1 MENNKNINWAWI
13 LTAVFWIFWLWIMA
27 DLIQSEREVKEKQ
40 KIIDSLSNEILL
52 LEDAVEMREREVD
65 LMMSDFDKG
74 EEIDK
79 TERILKEDK
88 WARRKNI
95 TSGTGNCTDGLD
107 GMLSM
112 LTEILHKDLETYG
125 SGFPLFGKT
134 GTGTTTSS
142 SKF

>member
-13 LTAVFWIFWLWIMA
+13 LTAVFGIFGFWIMA

-40 KIIDSLSNEILL
+40 KIIDSLNNEILL

-79 TERILKEDK
+79 MERILKEDK
-88 WARRKNI
+88 
-95 TSGTGNCTDGLD
+95 
-107 GMLSM
+107 
-112 LTEILHKDLETYG
+112 
-125 SGFPLFGKT
+125 
-134 GTGTTTSS
+134 
-142 SKF
+142 

>member
-13 LTAVFWIFWLWIMA
+13 LTAVFGIFGFWIMT
-27 DLIQSEREVKEKQ
+27 DLIQSEKEVKENQ
-40 KIIDSLSNEILL
+40 KTIDSLSNEILL

-88 WARRKNI
+88 
-95 TSGTGNCTDGLD
+95 
-107 GMLSM
+107 
-112 LTEILHKDLETYG
+112 
-125 SGFPLFGKT
+125 
-134 GTGTTTSS
+134 
-142 SKF
+142 

>member
-13 LTAVFWIFWLWIMA
+13 LTAVFGIFGFWIMT

-40 KIIDSLSNEILL
+40 KTIDSLSNEILL

-88 WARRKNI
+88 
-95 TSGTGNCTDGLD
+95 
-107 GMLSM
+107 
-112 LTEILHKDLETYG
+112 
-125 SGFPLFGKT
+125 
-134 GTGTTTSS
+134 
-142 SKF
+142 

>member
-13 LTAVFWIFWLWIMA
+13 LTAVFGIFGFWIMT

-40 KIIDSLSNEILL
+40 KTIDSLSNEILL

-79 TERILKEDK
+79 MERILKEDK
-88 WARRKNI
+88 
-95 TSGTGNCTDGLD
+95 
-107 GMLSM
+107 
-112 LTEILHKDLETYG
+112 
-125 SGFPLFGKT
+125 
-134 GTGTTTSS
+134 
-142 SKF
+142 

>member
-13 LTAVFWIFWLWIMA
+13 LTAVFGIFGFWIMT
-27 DLIQSEREVKEKQ
+27 DLIQSEKEVKEKQ

-88 WARRKNI
+88 
-95 TSGTGNCTDGLD
+95 
-107 GMLSM
+107 
-112 LTEILHKDLETYG
+112 
-125 SGFPLFGKT
+125 
-134 GTGTTTSS
+134 
-142 SKF
+142 

>member
-13 LTAVFWIFWLWIMA
+13 LTAVFGIFGLWIMT

-40 KIIDSLSNEILL
+40 KTIDSLSNEILL

-79 TERILKEDK
+79 MERILKEDK
-88 WARRKNI
+88 
-95 TSGTGNCTDGLD
+95 
-107 GMLSM
+107 
-112 LTEILHKDLETYG
+112 
-125 SGFPLFGKT
+125 
-134 GTGTTTSS
+134 
-142 SKF
+142 

>member
-13 LTAVFWIFWLWIMA
+13 LTAVFGIFGFWIMA
-27 DLIQSEREVKEKQ
+27 DLIQSEKEVKEKQ

-65 LMMSDFDKG
+65 LMMRDLDNG

-88 WARRKNI
+88 
-95 TSGTGNCTDGLD
+95 
-107 GMLSM
+107 
-112 LTEILHKDLETYG
+112 
-125 SGFPLFGKT
+125 
-134 GTGTTTSS
+134 
-142 SKF
+142 